1 MKICFMYRILYTY
14 HLAMSTWNC
23 EIVYIYFFP
32 FKIPSK
38 LLQKSLSSQE
48 GLLWKEEVHKVL
60 FFCFLR

>member
-23 EIVYIYFFP
+23 EIVYIYFF
-32 FKIPSK
+32 F
-38 LLQKSLSSQE
+38 LLKFLQSCYKKSLSSQE

-60 FFCFLR
+60 FFVF